1 MNELMNRRPEYREV
15 KIEVIEE
22 LKEPEKT
29 EAYDYWYVP
38 TFFVEDVK
46 VHEGVPT
53 EQAVELVFKKALE

>member
-22 LKEPEKT
+22 LKEPEKA

-38 TFFVEDVK
+38 RF
-46 VHEGVPT
+46 
-53 EQAVELVFKKALE
+53 L